1 MGVLGADTGY
11 LSSAAAT
18 VRSPLQKVTQRV
30 SGLVRTCS
38 DNMDSWVHPS
48 GVVDGS
54 KVGDVP
60 DEPRQWCAFEFAD
73 LMEQGLSGGLT
84 STFLEVSQEEVRL
97 CVQRS
102 QDRKEYLLTTPD
114 GAKLLLARKN
124 DNGDTFSIFVTGD
137 GEPPKAMGPA
147 FSLVPN
153 KEKNKWSLD
162 AKTCDQC
169 QSRGKRVCGGRE
181 LAFISHHMEEVGQGQ
196 ICCLDME
203 IPSVLDNSSKQD
215 VWCPVC
221 RGSDAKDCDQKF
233 TELTSRRPKWNPRRK
248 TLSMD
253 FYGRCSMASSKNIQ
267 LEDVSKPEKLRLL
280 YGKVAPNQF
289 VLDYNC
295 PLSMVQAFAA
305 AVSTSVW
312 K

>member
-30 SGLVRTCS
+30 TGLVRTCS

-48 GVVDGS
+48 SVVDGS

-84 STFLEVSQEEVRL
+84 STFLEVPQEEVRL

-137 GEPPKAMGPA
+137 ESYSQTLRSEPTSPGHTMQVHVAI
-147 FSLVPN
+147 LWHVII
-153 KEKNKWSLD
+153 EHYVHSLD
-162 AKTCDQC
+162 VHTPA
-169 QSRGKRVCGGRE
+169 E
-181 LAFISHHMEEVGQGQ
+181 Q
-196 ICCLDME
+196 ICSYKDSLGE
-203 IPSVLDNSSKQD
+203 ILELLVMSKSVVLAHS
-215 VWCPVC
+215 
-221 RGSDAKDCDQKF
+221 
-233 TELTSRRPKWNPRRK
+233 
-248 TLSMD
+248 SMD
-253 FYGRCSMASSKNIQ
+253 RN
-267 LEDVSKPEKLRLL
+267 
-280 YGKVAPNQF
+280 
-289 VLDYNC
+289 
-295 PLSMVQAFAA
+295 
-305 AVSTSVW
+305 
-312 K
+312 